1 MKIGNSLLIVFV
13 FLYAFLAQSHSVFAA
28 GDDLLSVDKTIVIQF
43 FIFLI
48 ALYLLNSLF
57 FKPMLDLADKRE
69 ELTKGTVG
77 EARDLTEKAEE
88 VINEYNAKIELARD
102 EAFEK
107 RAEIRKEGQVE
118 SEKLVSEARNHSQNS
133 LESYQNDL
141 ESHISKIKENVKPEI
156 DSLAKEIASKIL
168 GKEVS

>member
-13 FLYAFLAQSHSVFAA
+13 FLYAFLAQNHNVFAA
-28 GDDLLSVDKTIVIQF
+28 GNDLLTVDKTILIQF
-43 FIFLI
+43 LIFLI
-48 ALYLLNSLF
+48 ALYFLNSLF

-69 ELTKGTVG
+69 ELTKGTVD
-77 EARDLTEKAEE
+77 EARDLTQKAEE
-88 VINEYNAKIELARD
+88 VINEYNVKIEQARD

-118 SEKLVSEARNHSQNS
+118 AERLVSEARDHSQKS
-133 LESYQNDL
+133 LESYQNEL

-156 DSLAKEIASKIL
+156 DLLAKEIASKVL
-168 GKEVS
+168 EKEVS